1 VSGSKEISPFEQM
14 KATLRN
20 NLKGLKKE
28 EDKEGGSESVPTSS
42 TTVNVPVTSGG
53 AASNLPTR
61 RVSAYNIFDCYLD
74 LGFDSSFQLW
84 GRHQKDRLDI

>member
-42 TTVNVPVTSGG
+42 TTVNVPVTSAG

-61 RVSAYNIFDCYLD
+61 RVSVCYDNWFLD

-84 GRHQKDRLDI
+84 RRHQKDRLDI

>member
-1 VSGSKEISPFEQM
+1 MKKMEQPTQKLGSSTYPSSTSTVSGSKEISPFEQM

-28 EDKEGGSESVPTSS
+28 EDKDGGSESVPTSS
-42 TTVNVPVTSGG
+42 TTVNVPVMSAG

-61 RVSAYNIFDCYLD
+61 RVRTLFL
-74 LGFDSSFQLW
+74 
-84 GRHQKDRLDI
+84 

>member
-1 VSGSKEISPFEQM
+1 M

-42 TTVNVPVTSGG
+42 TTVNVPVSSAG

-61 RVSAYNIFDCYLD
+61 RVSV
-74 LGFDSSFQLW
+74 
-84 GRHQKDRLDI
+84 

>member
-1 VSGSKEISPFEQM
+1 MKKIEQPAQKLGNSTYPSSTSTLSGSKEISPFEQM

-28 EDKEGGSESVPTSS
+28 EDKDGGSDSMPTSS

-53 AASNLPTR
+53 AASSLPTR
-61 RVSAYNIFDCYLD
+61 RVSVCYD
-74 LGFDSSFQLW
+74 
-84 GRHQKDRLDI
+84 

>member
-1 VSGSKEISPFEQM
+1 M

-42 TTVNVPVTSGG
+42 TTVNVPVMSAG

-61 RVSAYNIFDCYLD
+61 RVRTLF
-74 LGFDSSFQLW
+74 W
-84 GRHQKDRLDI
+84 